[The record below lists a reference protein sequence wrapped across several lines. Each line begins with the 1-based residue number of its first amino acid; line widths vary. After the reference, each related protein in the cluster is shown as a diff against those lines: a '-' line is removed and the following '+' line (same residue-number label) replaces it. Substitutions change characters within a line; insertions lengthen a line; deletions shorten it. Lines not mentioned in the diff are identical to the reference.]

1 MVSSNLILFARY
13 PALASA
19 LTRVPLVDSPSP
31 VRRLNRFSD
40 ALNGDIYIKDDR
52 VTARPYGGNKPRK
65 LEFLLADAQARGA
78 RSIVTTGGIGSNH
91 CLATTIYSRCID
103 AKSHLI
109 LFPQPVTPHVRMSL
123 RLYMKHG
130 ASVHLGADYSCLESL
145 RNQLMKDLEHPYF
158 IPAGGS
164 NAIGA
169 IGFVNAALELVAQ
182 IDEGEAPEPAAVFIA
197 AGTCGSLAGLLLGF
211 ELAGRPIPVFGV
223 QVVDP
228 VVTNPDTVR
237 RLMRETRMLLH
248 EADASIAPES
258 AENDSIRL
266 LTTFFGDGYGHP
278 TRPAEAARR
287 LMRTCEGIDLEST
300 YTAKTLAALVQYV
313 RTGFGSGPVLFWNT
327 FAGPVLEGEASVDA
341 EAMLPENIRELLKRS

>member
-1 MVSSNLILFARY
+1 MASSNLILFARY

-19 LTRVPLVDSPSP
+19 LPRVPLVNSPSP
-31 VRRLNRFSD
+31 VRRLNRLST

-52 VTARPYGGNKPRK
+52 VTAHPYGGNKPRK
-65 LEFLLADAQARGA
+65 LEFLLADAQTRGA

-91 CLATTIYSRCID
+91 CLATTIYSQGIA
-103 AKSHLI
+103 AKPHLI

-130 ASVHLGADYSCLESL
+130 ATVHPGGDYSGLESL
-145 RNQLMKDLEHPYF
+145 RDQLMKELDHPYF

-182 IDEGEAPEPAAVFIA
+182 IDEGEVPEPAAVFIA

-211 ELAGRPIPVFGV
+211 ELAGRAIPVFGV

-248 EADASIAPES
+248 EADASIAPEGTG
-258 AENDSIRL
+258 NDSIRL

-278 TRPAEAARR
+278 TRPAETARR
-287 LMRTCEGIDLEST
+287 LMRTREGIDLEST
-300 YTAKTLAALVQYV
+300 YTAKTLAALAQYV
-313 RTGFGSGPVLFWNT
+313 RTGFGPGPVLFWNT
-327 FAGPVLEGEASVDA
+327 FAGPVLENEASAEYDA
-341 EAMLPENIRELLKRS
+341 LIPGPIRELLARS